1 MGSENQN
8 TMKLLPLLIP
18 LSLASPPILQINN
31 PLPSMEEAVAAL
43 QTHGALIFTG
53 LGEEYSAALGNLN
66 KRAPYCLEGLGL
78 TVEMDDGSERLTV
91 ARDTVGATGP
101 FPDCVRNEAE
111 VVGDAFDRVD
121 KMFSQLMRK
130 QFGAD
135 LDVVEEEN
143 NKTKMWEEF
152 DTKTHLHIYRRSNK
166 MTTAPL
172 ALPYHTDNGMYV
184 LLTPSSILPLR
195 TISKTKEVNLLDAD
209 SSSVILLLGTGVT
222 SWLLPQSKLY
232 AAPHGL
238 PALATIL
245 SPAPRTVVA
254 GMRVA
259 PPRSLPRSAKPDTAA
274 SFWSHFSAP
283 LETETGATLERML
296 RQRRSAEADNSNC
309 SQDWPHA
316 CEHE

>member
-1 MGSENQN
+1 MGVRKQVVA
-8 TMKLLPLLIP
+8 MKLLLLLLP
-18 LSLASPPILQINN
+18 LSLASPPIIQINE
-31 PLPSMEEAVAAL
+31 PLPHVEDLVEAL
-43 QTHGALIFTG
+43 KTDGALIFTG
-53 LGEEYSAALGNLN
+53 LGEKYSVALGNLN

-101 FPDCVRNEAE
+101 FPDCVRKEAE

-121 KMFSQLMRK
+121 KVFSQLMRK

-143 NKTKMWEEF
+143 NKTKVWEEF
-152 DTKTHLHIYRRSNK
+152 DTKTHLHVYRRSNK

-172 ALPYHTDNGMYV
+172 ALPY
-184 LLTPSSILPLR
+184 
-195 TISKTKEVNLLDAD
+195 DAD

-222 SWLLPQSKLY
+222 SWLLPESKLY

-254 GMRVA
+254 RMRVA
-259 PPRSLPRSAKPDTAA
+259 PPRSLPRSAKPDT
-274 SFWSHFSAP
+274 
-283 LETETGATLERML
+283 
-296 RQRRSAEADNSNC
+296 
-309 SQDWPHA
+309 
-316 CEHE
+316 

>member
-1 MGSENQN
+1 
-8 TMKLLPLLIP
+8 MKLLPLLIP
-18 LSLASPPILQINN
+18 LSLASPPLLQINN
-31 PLPSMEEAVAAL
+31 PLPSMEEVVAAL

-53 LGEEYSAALGNLN
+53 LGEEYSAALESLS
-66 KRAPYCLEGLGL
+66 KRAPYCLEGRGL

-101 FPDCVRNEAE
+101 FPDCVRKEAE

-121 KMFSQLMRK
+121 KVFSQLMRK

-143 NKTKMWEEF
+143 NKTKVWEEL
-152 DTKTHLHIYRRSNK
+152 DTKTHLHVYRRSNK

-195 TISKTKEVNLLDAD
+195 TISKTREVNLLDAD

-222 SWLLPQSKLY
+222 SFFFQYFSSFLIFFNFSGHLL
-232 AAPHGL
+232 
-238 PALATIL
+238 
-245 SPAPRTVVA
+245 V
-254 GMRVA
+254 
-259 PPRSLPRSAKPDTAA
+259 AA
-274 SFWSHFSAP
+274 SEQVVRGSPRLARPCHHP
-283 LETETGATLERML
+283 LSR
-296 RQRRSAEADNSNC
+296 
-309 SQDWPHA
+309 
-316 CEHE
+316 

>member
-1 MGSENQN
+1 MGSRKTSCRNE
-8 TMKLLPLLIP
+8 TPT
-18 LSLASPPILQINN
+18 SSPPAQ
-31 PLPSMEEAVAAL
+31 PRLPPVEDLVEAL
-43 QTHGALIFTG
+43 KTDGALIFTG

-66 KRAPYCLEGLGL
+66 KRAPYCLDGLGL

-143 NKTKMWEEF
+143 NATKVWEEF
-152 DTKTHLHIYRRSNK
+152 DAKTHLHVYRRSNK

-172 ALPYHTDNGMYV
+172 ALPYHTDNRMYV

-195 TISKTKEVNLLDAD
+195 SISKSGEVNLLDAD

-222 SWLLPQSKLY
+222 SWLLPERKLY

-238 PALATIL
+238 P
-245 SPAPRTVVA
+245 
-254 GMRVA
+254 
-259 PPRSLPRSAKPDTAA
+259 
-274 SFWSHFSAP
+274 
-283 LETETGATLERML
+283 
-296 RQRRSAEADNSNC
+296 
-309 SQDWPHA
+309 
-316 CEHE
+316 

>member
-1 MGSENQN
+1 MGFRKQVVA
-8 TMKLLPLLIP
+8 MKLLLLL
-18 LSLASPPILQINN
+18 LSLSLSSPPIIQINE
-31 PLPSMEEAVAAL
+31 PLPQVEDLVEAL
-43 QTHGALIFTG
+43 KTDGALIFTG
-53 LGEEYSAALGNLN
+53 LGEEYSAALESLS
-66 KRAPYCLEGLGL
+66 KRAPYCLEGRGL

-121 KMFSQLMRK
+121 KVFSQLMRK
-130 QFGAD
+130 QFGGD

-143 NKTKMWEEF
+143 NKTKVWEEL
-152 DTKTHLHIYRRSNK
+152 DTKTHLHVYRRSNK
-166 MTTAPL
+166 MTSAPL
-172 ALPYHTDNGMYV
+172 A
-184 LLTPSSILPLR
+184 
-195 TISKTKEVNLLDAD
+195 
-209 SSSVILLLGTGVT
+209 
-222 SWLLPQSKLY
+222 
-232 AAPHGL
+232 L

-254 GMRVA
+254 RMRVA
-259 PPRSLPRSAKPDTAA
+259 PPRSLPRSANPDKAA
-274 SFWSHFSAP
+274 SFWAHFSAP
-283 LETETGATLERML
+283 LETETGATLERLL